1 MKTKHLLT
9 LLLLFTMTALV
20 AACGGAVAPAT
31 QEEAAPAA
39 QEEETAAPAKE
50 DDGTFKVGLLSPGSV
65 NDQGWNQIAYDAL
78 LRIEEDLGAEISYVE
93 LEQNPASFE
102 KAFRDYASQGYDLVL
117 GHDFEFHDAAQT
129 VSKEYPDTYFFISS
143 SRIHDGNVIGLNTD
157 SSQPFYLMGVIAAKM
172 GNGAGLVGGME
183 IPPVSEALTGFV
195 NGAHSIN
202 PDYPV
207 SETYIGNFTD
217 AAAAKEA
224 AVSMLAE
231 GADFVVP
238 DADVAGLGVYQAV
251 SEAGPEIGTFGVF
264 GDFTDK
270 APDNVLANY
279 YAFYGNGIVKIAQAV
294 QEDTFEPTGNIEFG
308 LADEDVMW
316 LEFNEN
322 ADIPEDVMEAVEEAK
337 QQIVSGQVDT
347 LAETE

>member
-1 MKTKHLLT
+1 MKPKHLLT
-9 LLLLFTMTALV
+9 LLLLFVVSALI
-20 AACGGAVAPAT
+20 AACGSTTTPT
-31 QEEAAPAA
+31 TEEEAAPAA
-39 QEEETAAPAKE
+39 EEAAAPAAEEKA
-50 DDGTFKVGLLSPGSV
+50 DDTFKVGLLSPGSV

-78 LRIEEDLGAEISYVE
+78 LKIEAELGAEISYVE

-102 KAFRDYASQGYDLVL
+102 KAFRDYASQGYDMVL
-117 GHDFEFHDAAQT
+117 GHGFEFQDAAQT

-143 SRIHDGNVIGLNTD
+143 SRVHDGNVIGLNTD

-172 GNGAGLVGGME
+172 GNGAGVVGGME
-183 IPPVSEALTGFV
+183 IPPIAEALTGFV
-195 NGAHSIN
+195 NGAKSVD
-202 PDYPV
+202 PDFPV
-207 SETYIGNFTD
+207 STTFIGNFTD

-224 AVSMLAE
+224 ALSMMSE

-251 SEAGPEIGTFGVF
+251 SEAGPKIKTFGAF

-270 APDNVLANY
+270 APDNILANY
-279 YAFYGNGIVKIAQAV
+279 FAFYGNGIVKIAEEV
-294 QEDTFEPTGNIEFG
+294 KNGSFEPTGNVEFG

-322 ADIPEDVMEAVEEAK
+322 ADIPEDVMQAVEDAK
-337 QQIVSGQVDT
+337 QQIINGEVDT
-347 LAETE
+347 LAPAE